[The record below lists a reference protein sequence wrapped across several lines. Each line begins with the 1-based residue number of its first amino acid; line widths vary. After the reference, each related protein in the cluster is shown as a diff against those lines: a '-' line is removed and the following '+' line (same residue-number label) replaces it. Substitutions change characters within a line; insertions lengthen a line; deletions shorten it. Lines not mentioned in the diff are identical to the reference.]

1 MQNRI
6 DHLTRGGSDH
16 TGRLDN
22 RKFKWLSRTP
32 ETLQHAQVKV
42 KCEKCLGYI
51 RRYEEGYHIVL
62 VSPDGVAYYEA
73 GIDNAL
79 VSQFKE
85 SFNGKK
91 GDYKIVWESGPWV
104 SAPSVLPP
112 SDHGSAS
119 LPDRDYQNIDRVNQK
134 VKPNSEK
141 KSKKDEDEVQHS
153 IRRQVNPIIED
164 GAIRAEYAEE
174 LKKNE
179 YTPETLKQWDEAAVK
194 WILRHG
200 GILGTVEAVLDG
212 STHKERHVSAL
223 VYRHVMNSDVFR
235 KLPRITRVKFE
246 IEYVF
251 DGTAWG
257 REGVARRIAALTLDS
272 VEKVQ
277 ALFDKLDS
285 KLPDAERIKLWKQI
299 KEKYGIDL
307 TELPEH
313 IAEDRKKLDGI
324 LRAYSAAMASTGDK
338 IYEYWLNAI
347 LSGPQTHAA
356 NIIGNTANA
365 LYELGPKRLAEAAVN
380 LLAKKK
386 DAATFGEFRE
396 MWKAFDAK
404 RAWKKALEAYD
415 LETLNPEGKFN
426 ESANVAI
433 DGKTGRAIRIPGRL
447 LRAADAFSRELLIPV
462 EAASRAYR
470 SGKADGLNGEA
481 LARHIREEL
490 KNPASSAMRA
500 ATASATAMIFQ
511 EDPGTT
517 VNYLIG
523 LKNKNTILKYM
534 LPFVRTPYNI
544 LRQGIRKS
552 PLGALNL
559 AKETADV
566 LLGKR
571 AIDSEYLGHVA
582 EQL

>member
-1 MQNRI
+1 M
-6 DHLTRGGSDH
+6 
-16 TGRLDN
+16 
-22 RKFKWLSRTP
+22 
-32 ETLQHAQVKV
+32 
-42 KCEKCLGYI
+42 Y
-51 RRYEEGYHIVL
+51 
-62 VSPDGVAYYEA
+62 
-73 GIDNAL
+73 
-79 VSQFKE
+79 
-85 SFNGKK
+85 
-91 GDYKIVWESGPWV
+91 
-104 SAPSVLPP
+104 
-112 SDHGSAS
+112 S
-119 LPDRDYQNIDRVNQK
+119 LR
-134 VKPNSEK
+134 
-141 KSKKDEDEVQHS
+141 
-153 IRRQVNPIIED
+153 RRQVNPIIED
-164 GAIRAEYAEE
+164 KALQEEYAEE